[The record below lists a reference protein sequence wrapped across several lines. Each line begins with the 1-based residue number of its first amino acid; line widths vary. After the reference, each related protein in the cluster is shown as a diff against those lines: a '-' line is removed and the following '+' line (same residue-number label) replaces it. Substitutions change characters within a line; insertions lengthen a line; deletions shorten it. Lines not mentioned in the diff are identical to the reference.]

1 MPNSF
6 VGLLLFVVALA
17 PGAIFLSIHHRG
29 PYAPRSKSALH
40 ELSTVVLSS
49 LAFDAVALV
58 LVRVIAPKSG
68 PVALDIEALVSSPR
82 VYVRNS
88 FDLVAFWFALLLL
101 VAMFLAVAVAGM
113 LNHPKVRDR
122 VRNSAPTRLLLPA
135 TATRTV
141 SGWTQLFHE
150 TDSDMYKEVTCHFDD
165 GSRVVGWLQTFNPE
179 AADTADRDIVLA
191 APITYYSKDGV
202 VDVKDYG
209 AVAVSARAMRF
220 LYVDHWPEPP
230 EPPDPQ

>member
-17 PGAIFLSIHHRG
+17 PGAIFLAIHHRG
-29 PYAPRSKSALH
+29 PYAARSTSALH
-40 ELSTVVLSS
+40 ELTTVVLAG

-58 LVRVIAPKSG
+58 LVRLIAPRAG
-68 PVALDIEALVSSPR
+68 PVALDIEAMVASPR
-82 VYVRNS
+82 VYLRNS
-88 FDLVAFWFALLLL
+88 FDLGAFWFAILLL
-101 VAMFLAVAVAGM
+101 VSMFLAVAVAGM
-113 LNHPKVRDR
+113 LNHPKMRDR
-122 VRNSAPTRLLLPA
+122 VRNSAPFRWMLPA

-150 TDSDMYKEVTCHFDD
+150 TDSDMYKEVTCQFDD
-165 GSRVVGWLQTFNPE
+165 GSRVVGWLHTFNPE
-179 AADTADRDIVLA
+179 TADTADRDIILS

-202 VDVKDYG
+202 AEVKNYG

-220 LYVDHWPEPP
+220 LYVDHWPEQ
-230 EPPDPQ
+230 PDPPS